1 MRTLTRLTAAVS
13 LLLAVACTGAG
24 PTGDTTPTAT
34 STPTG
39 TAGATASADLK
50 TPPPGWT
57 HNLPTHE
64 VDPVAVAMSAEG
76 LKGLCDLHLG
86 RARTLLAEIKAQ
98 KGKKPAELTWDDT
111 LAKVDRIGL
120 EVSIAAGFSELMSMS
135 HPDEPIREAGK
146 GCRPKATE
154 LETDMMLDADFA
166 AVVRAYAE
174 KKEALTGTRKRL
186 LDETLRELRR
196 NGLELDAAGQKRL
209 RTLNDDLAKLA
220 QEFETNLSDT
230 TLFIEVKP
238 AQLKG
243 LPEEYIKQH
252 PPQANGLVKLT
263 TDYPDYF
270 PILEFCED
278 RTVARDLNKLF
289 DSRAAD
295 KNMSLLSKVLDL
307 RHEKAKLL
315 GYANFA
321 DLVLED
327 RMAKSG
333 TRALSFVDDLRT
345 RTAFAFVAENETLA
359 AFAKKTAGLD
369 TLRPWDVGYF
379 AEKQRKAEYDFDD
392 EALRPYFPAEKVLS
406 GLFAIAKKLYGVN
419 VVPREAKTWNEAVR
433 TYGIHDG
440 DELVA
445 AFFVD
450 LHPRDDKRGGAWMN
464 ALVTGTTREGKDP
477 RHLGLFCANATPPI
491 GDKPALLTHDEV
503 ETLFHEFGHLLHHAL
518 SRVSV
523 RGLSGTNVAWDF
535 VELPSQIMENFCFE
549 REALDLFAAHY
560 ETGEKIPDALF
571 KAMQKSRA
579 FGRPLATE
587 RQISL
592 ATLDFEYHAR
602 AEKLDTDKVFD
613 EVMKKTQSFVY
624 QPGTHFQ
631 ATFGHLMGYDAGYYG
646 YQWALSLA
654 RDVLTRFEKEGWLN
668 TKTAADWR
676 RMVLEQGAGPD
687 ERELVKKFLGR
698 EPNLDAYGRFL
709 AGK

>member
-1 MRTLTRLTAAVS
+1 MTNP
-13 LLLAVACTGAG
+13 LLGITFDVPFDLIEPSHV
-24 PTGDTTPTAT
+24 
-34 STPTG
+34 G
-39 TAGATASADLK
+39 TA
-50 TPPPGWT
+50 
-57 HNLPTHE
+57 
-64 VDPVAVAMSAEG
+64 VD
-76 LKGLCDLHLG
+76 
-86 RARTLLAEIKAQ
+86 TLLADAQQKIDAIANGQTPRTYAGTLGTLEAATEQLERVLTIVEHLESVATTDALRAAYDAVRPKTSAFFSSIGLNEGLYRAIKTVAASDEA
-98 KGKKPAELTWDDT
+98 KSLPDTERRHLEKSVKDFVRAGAELPPEGKKRLAEIDIE
-111 LAKVDRIGL
+111 LADVTTKFSQNVVD
-120 EVSIAAGFSELMSMS
+120 
-135 HPDEPIREAGK
+135 
-146 GCRPKATE
+146 ATN
-154 LETDMMLDADFA
+154 AF
-166 AVVRAYAE
+166 
-174 KKEALTGTRKRL
+174 
-186 LDETLRELRR
+186 
-196 NGLELDAAGQKRL
+196 
-209 RTLNDDLAKLA
+209 DL
-220 QEFETNLSDT
+220 
-230 TLFIEVKP
+230 
-238 AQLKG
+238 
-243 LPEEYIKQH
+243 
-252 PPQANGLVKLT
+252 LT
-263 TDYPDYF
+263 TDEARLSGLPAS
-270 PILEFCED
+270 
-278 RTVARDLNKLF
+278 ARDAARQSAQSKGLEGYRFTLQGPSLMAVLSYADDRDLRETMYRASNARASKAPF
-289 DSRAAD
+289 DNRPLID
-295 KNMSLLSKVLDL
+295 RILTL

-406 GLFAIAKKLYGVN
+406 GLFAIAKKLYGVD

-571 KAMQKSRA
+571 EKLLRA
-579 FGRPLATE
+579 RTYRAANGQMRQLAF
-587 RQISL
+587 
-592 ATLDFEYHAR
+592 ATLDLGLHRTYDREKDGDVVAYAR
-602 AEKLDTDKVFD
+602 TIVEAHSAVTYD
-613 EVMKKTQSFVY
+613 EDYAMIC
-624 QPGTHFQ
+624 G
-631 ATFGHLMGYDAGYYG
+631 FGHLFSSPVAYAAGYYS
-646 YQWALSLA
+646 YKWAEVLDADAFTRFKREGVLSSEVGRAFRESVLSKGDSKDPGELYRAFMGRDPELDALLA
-654 RDVLTRFEKEGWLN
+654 RAGLL
-668 TKTAADWR
+668 AA
-676 RMVLEQGAGPD
+676 
-687 ERELVKKFLGR
+687 
-698 EPNLDAYGRFL
+698 
-709 AGK
+709 